1 MLESALLRSPHAR
14 ARVQRIDLAAAAAA
28 PGVLAVVGP
37 GEVWGIDEDVYF
49 EGGAVAGV
57 AAETLAQARAAVE
70 LIEIEWEELE
80 PLLDADEAVERGS
93 LIQESRRYERGDY
106 ERGLAEAEA
115 VVEAEYTTQTL
126 NHNPLETHQCVC
138 EWRGDSLDVY
148 VSTQYIWGL
157 RRDLAENL
165 GLPQDKVRVI
175 CEFMGGG
182 FGAKNGIGNYLVLAA
197 ELAKRTGRPVRCAL
211 SRREEN
217 VVGGNRNAT
226 RQRVTAAA
234 RADGTLTAL
243 GGEYTCALGW
253 EGWLPPTAGPTQLL
267 YACENVRTVEHGA
280 KLNIPPM
287 AAFRAPGF
295 VEGTWS
301 LECLLDKLAAQL
313 GDRPARAA
321 EAQLRARRRDGRP
334 PLLVEEPDGV
344 LPPRRAA
351 LGAAAGGARALG
363 RGLEARHGD
372 GEPDLVRRRRPAQL
386 RLGAARLRRPRER
399 RHGDAGHRH
408 RHPHGDGDDR
418 GGGAR
423 PAARPR
429 RGADRR
435 LGPRPVRVDLRRL
448 VDAALDGPGRALGRG
463 RRRAPGGRAG
473 SAALRSRGA
482 HAVAEGRAA

>member
-1 MLESALLRSPHAR
+1 MPPSRESRPRRSRRPAPPLEL
-14 ARVQRIDLAAAAAA
+14 V
-28 PGVLAVVGP
+28 
-37 GEVWGIDEDVYF
+37 
-49 EGGAVAGV
+49 
-57 AAETLAQARAAVE
+57 
-70 LIEIEWEELE
+70 EIEWEVLE
-80 PLLDADEAVERGS
+80 PLLDADEAVARGS
-93 LIQESRRYERGDY
+93 LLSESRRYERGDY
-106 ERGLAEAEA
+106 ERGLAEADA

-138 EWRGDSLDVY
+138 EWRGDTLDVY

-157 RRDLAENL
+157 RRDLAASL

-182 FGAKNGIGNYLVLAA
+182 FGAKNGVGNYLLLAA
-197 ELAKRTGRPVRCAL
+197 ELARRTGRPVRCAL

-253 EGWLPPTAGPTQLL
+253 NGWLPPTAGPTQLL

-301 LECLLDKLAAQL
+301 LECVLDKLAAQL
-313 GDRPARAA
+313 GVDPLELRKL
-321 EAQLRARRRDGRP
+321 QLRARGRDGRP
-334 PLLVEEPDGV
+334 AVLLEEPDGV
-344 LPPRRAA
+344 LPARRAA

-363 RGLEARHGD
+363 RGLEARDRAWRARSGT
-372 GEPDLVRRRRPAQL
+372 
-386 RLGAARLRRPRER
+386 AA
-399 RHGDAGHRH
+399 A
-408 RHPHGDGDDR
+408 
-418 GGGAR
+418 AR
-423 PAARPR
+423 PAT
-429 RGADRR
+429 RGC
-435 LGPRPVRVDLRRL
+435 
-448 VDAALDGPGRALGRG
+448 
-463 RRRAPGGRAG
+463 G
-473 SAALRSRGA
+473 SARTAARTSSRRCRTSA
-482 HAVAEGRAA
+482 PARARRWR